1 MKPNSRIPQPD
12 IVSTA
17 AAHTPSRFNPRARHG
32 DCLSR
37 VVTTLLKDIAYA
49 TRILR
54 RSPGFTMTAVL
65 TLALGIGANTAIFSV
80 VNATLLRPL
89 PFPHP
94 ERIVAIQNQY
104 KSIGLDSAAASV
116 ADYVDYRKQRHLFS
130 EVAAVN
136 TDDFNLTG
144 VDRPERLQC
153 GEATSGLFTVL
164 GVQPVLGRVFTY
176 EEDQPGRNQVV
187 LLTEGLWKRRF
198 GGDPNVLGRT
208 IHLNDKPYTV
218 VGIVP
223 SILQWFAPLDA
234 WIPTGFTPA
243 QMSPALRTNQFLF
256 ILARLQPGM
265 SLERARA
272 GMAAFAGVLAKNF
285 PDQYPASSGWAI
297 RVDSLNELLVGDIR
311 GALLVLLAA
320 VGFVLLIACANVANL
335 LLARAAGRMRE
346 LSIRA
351 ALGAA
356 KWRIARQLLTESVML
371 SLLGGAAG
379 VLLGSWGVGFLVK
392 NGPQELPRLDEVAID
407 GRVLA
412 FTAAIALLTGLLFGL
427 APVLQVATGNLHDL
441 LKLGAR
447 GAAGSLRRHRTR
459 NTLVIAEVA
468 ISLVLLVAAGLLLRS
483 FASLEKVDPGF
494 RAQNVLTFGVSLPPV
509 RYRTDAQTSGFFHAL
524 LDRVSTLP
532 GVSTAGAVNPLPFT
546 GSNMSGSFSIEG
558 HDVPAGGTAP
568 HADQRIVSPGYF
580 KTMGIPLR
588 RGRLVADS
596 DREGAPLAAVV
607 DEALAHEYFK
617 DQDPIGRHLRR
628 GRGSGGPWATVVG
641 VVGHV
646 QHSALDSKQRKA
658 TLYWS
663 YLQRPAQSVQV
674 VVRTAGDPMALAN
687 GIQREVSSL
696 DKDVPIFDVKT
707 MDQRV
712 AASLANRRFAAWLLA
727 AFSFI
732 AMLLA
737 AVGLYGVMA
746 QTVLQRSRE
755 IGVRMALGA
764 QSGDVLRMI
773 LRQGAILIAGGI
785 IAGTVAALGL
795 TSLMKSLLFAVK
807 PTDPLTF
814 AAVAALL
821 TIVALA
827 AAYLPARRATRL
839 DPVTTLRDE

>member
-1 MKPNSRIPQPD
+1 MAGRLQIRYP
-12 IVSTA
+12 
-17 AAHTPSRFNPRARHG
+17 
-32 DCLSR
+32 
-37 VVTTLLKDIAYA
+37 VTTLLKDIAYA
-49 TRILR
+49 ARILR
-54 RSPGFTMTAVL
+54 RSPGFTLTAVL

-104 KSIGLDSAAASV
+104 KAVGLDSASASV
-116 ADYVDYRKQRHLFS
+116 GDYIDYRKQRQLFS
-130 EVAAVN
+130 EVAAVD
-136 TDDFNLTG
+136 TGDFNLTG
-144 VDRPERLQC
+144 GDRPERLQC
-153 GEATSGLFTVL
+153 GSATSGLFAVL
-164 GVQPVLGRVFTY
+164 GIQPILGRVFNY

-198 GGDPNVLGRT
+198 GGDPKVLGRT

-223 SILQWFAPLDA
+223 SVLQWFAPLDA
-234 WIPTGFTPA
+234 WIPTAFTPE
-243 QMSPALRTNQFLF
+243 QMSPASRGNQFLF
-256 ILARLQPGM
+256 ILARLQPGV

-272 GMAAFAGVLAKNF
+272 GMAAFGSVLAKNF
-285 PDQYPASSGWAI
+285 PNNYPPSSGWAI
-297 RVDSLNELLVGDIR
+297 RVDSLNELLIGDVR

-335 LLARAAGRMRE
+335 SISRATGRMRE

-371 SLLGGAAG
+371 GLLGGAAG
-379 VLLGSWGVGFLVK
+379 VLAGSWGVGFLVK
-392 NGPQELPRLDEVAID
+392 SGPQQLPRLDEVAID
-407 GRVLA
+407 GHVLA
-412 FTAAIALLTGLLFGL
+412 FTAAIALLTGVLFGL
-427 APVLQVATGNLHDL
+427 APVMQVATGNLHDL
-441 LKLGAR
+441 LKQGAR

-459 NTLVIAEVA
+459 NTLAIAEIA

-494 RAQNVLTFGVSLPPV
+494 RAQNTLTFGVSLPPA
-509 RYRTDAQTSGFFHAL
+509 RYSTQAQTSGFFHTL
-524 LDRVSTLP
+524 LDRIATLP
-532 GVSTAGAVNPLPFT
+532 AVSAAGAVNPLPFS
-546 GSNMSGSFSIEG
+546 GNNSSGSFEIEG
-558 HDVPAGGTAP
+558 RNVAAGGTEP

-580 KTMGIPLR
+580 KAMGIPLL

-596 DREGAPLAAVV
+596 DREGAPPAVVV
-607 DEALAHEYFK
+607 DEALAREYWK

-628 GRGSGGPWATVVG
+628 GSGGAWATVAG
-641 VVGHV
+641 IVGHV
-646 QHSALDSKQRKA
+646 QHNALDNKLRKA

-663 YLQRPAQSVQV
+663 YLQKPAQSIQIV
-674 VVRTAGDPMALAN
+674 VHTAGDPLSLVN

-712 AASLANRRFAAWLLA
+712 AASLANRLFAAWLLA

-746 QTVLQRSRE
+746 QSVLQRSRE

-764 QSGDVLRMI
+764 QSADVMRMI
-773 LRQGAILIAGGI
+773 LRQGAVLTAGGLV
-785 IAGTVAALGL
+785 AGTVAALGL

-814 AAVAALL
+814 ATVAALL
-821 TIVALA
+821 STVALTA
-827 AAYLPARRATRL
+827 TYLPARRATRL

>member
-1 MKPNSRIPQPD
+1 
-12 IVSTA
+12 
-17 AAHTPSRFNPRARHG
+17 
-32 DCLSR
+32 
-37 VVTTLLKDIAYA
+37 
-49 TRILR
+49 
-54 RSPGFTMTAVL
+54 VL

-104 KSIGLDSAAASV
+104 KALGLDSASASV
-116 ADYVDYRKQRHLFS
+116 ADYIDYRKQRHLFS

-144 VDRPERLQC
+144 IDRPERLQC
-153 GEATSGLFTVL
+153 GEATSGLFAVL
-164 GVQPVLGRVFTY
+164 GIQPILGRVFTY
-176 EEDQPGRNQVV
+176 EEDQPGKNQVV

-198 GGDPNVLGRT
+198 GGDLSVLRRT
-208 IHLNDKPYTV
+208 IHLNDKAYTV

-234 WIPTGFTPA
+234 WIPTGFTPE
-243 QMSPALRTNQFLF
+243 QMSPARRGNQFLF
-256 ILARLQPGM
+256 ILARLQPGV
-265 SLERARA
+265 SIERAHA
-272 GMAAFAGVLAKNF
+272 GMAAFGSVLARNF
-285 PDQYPASSGWAI
+285 PDNYPPSSGWAI
-297 RVDSLNELLVGDIR
+297 RVDSLNELLVGDVR

-335 LLARAAGRMRE
+335 LIGRAAGRMRE

-351 ALGAA
+351 ALGAD

-371 SLLGGAAG
+371 GLLGGAAG
-379 VLLGSWGVGFLVK
+379 VLLGSWGVGLLVK
-392 NGPQELPRLDEVAID
+392 GGPQQLPRLDEVSID

-412 FTAAIALLTGLLFGL
+412 FTAAVAILTGVLFGL
-427 APVLQVATGNLHDL
+427 APVMQVVTGNLHDL

-459 NTLVIAEVA
+459 SALVIVEVA

-483 FASLEKVDPGF
+483 FASLQKVDPGF
-494 RAQNVLTFGVSLPPV
+494 RAQNVLTFGVSLPPAH
-509 RYRTDAQTSGFFHAL
+509 YGTEAQTSGFFHAL
-524 LDRVSTLP
+524 LDRVATLP
-532 GVSTAGAVNPLPFT
+532 GVSTAGAVNPLPFS
-546 GSNMSGSFSIEG
+546 GSNSSGSFNIEG
-558 HDVPAGGTAP
+558 LTVPAGGTTP

-580 KTMGIPLR
+580 KAMGIPLR
-588 RGRLVADS
+588 RGRLIADS
-596 DREGAPLAAVV
+596 DREGAPLAVV
-607 DEALAHEYFK
+607 IDEALAREYWNN
-617 DQDPIGRHLRR
+617 QDPIGRHLRD
-628 GRGSGGPWATVVG
+628 GDGSPWATVVG
-641 VVGHV
+641 IVGHV
-646 QHSALDSKQRKA
+646 QHNALDNKLRKA
-658 TLYWS
+658 TFYWS
-663 YLQRPAQSVQV
+663 YLQKPAQSLQFV
-674 VVRTAGDPMALAN
+674 VHTAGDPMSLVN
-687 GIQREVSSL
+687 GIQQEVSSL

-727 AFSFI
+727 VFSFI

-746 QTVLQRSRE
+746 QSVLQRSRE

-764 QSGDVLRMI
+764 QSADVLRMI
-773 LRQGAILIAGGI
+773 LRQGAILIAGGL

-814 AAVAALL
+814 AAVATLL
-821 TIVALA
+821 LIVALA
-827 AAYLPARRATRL
+827 ATYLPARRATRL

>member
-1 MKPNSRIPQPD
+1 
-12 IVSTA
+12 
-17 AAHTPSRFNPRARHG
+17 
-32 DCLSR
+32 
-37 VVTTLLKDIAYA
+37 VTTLLKDIAYA
-49 TRILR
+49 ARILR
-54 RSPGFTMTAVL
+54 RSPGFTLTAVL

-94 ERIVAIQNQY
+94 ERIVVIQNQY
-104 KSIGLDSAAASV
+104 KAIGLDSAAASV
-116 ADYVDYRKQRHLFS
+116 ADYIDYRKQRQLFS

-136 TDDFNLTG
+136 TNDFNLTG
-144 VDRPERLQC
+144 IDRPERLQC
-153 GEATSGLFTVL
+153 GEATSGLFAVL
-164 GVQPVLGRVFTY
+164 GLQPILGRVFTY
-176 EEDQPGRNQVV
+176 EEDQPGKNQVV

-198 GGDPNVLGRT
+198 GGDPNVLGRA
-208 IHLNDKPYTV
+208 IHLNGKPYTV
-218 VGIVP
+218 IGIVP

-234 WIPTGFTPA
+234 WIPTGFTPE
-243 QMSPALRTNQFLF
+243 QMSPARRTDQFLF
-256 ILARLQPGM
+256 VLARLQPGV
-265 SLERARA
+265 SIARARA
-272 GMAAFAGVLAKNF
+272 GMAAFGGPLAKNF
-285 PDQYPASSGWAI
+285 PDFYPPSSGWAI

-346 LSIRA
+346 LTIRV

-356 KWRIARQLLTESVML
+356 KWRIARQLLTESVIL
-371 SLLGGAAG
+371 GLLGGAAG

-392 NGPQELPRLDEVAID
+392 SGPRELPRLDEVSID

-427 APVLQVATGNLHDL
+427 APIMQVAAGNLHDL
-441 LKLGAR
+441 LKQGAR

-459 NTLVIAEVA
+459 NTLVIVEVA
-468 ISLVLLVAAGLLLRS
+468 LSLVLLVAAGLLLRS

-494 RAQNVLTFGVSLPPV
+494 RAQNVLTFGVSLPPA
-509 RYRTDAQTSGFFHAL
+509 RYRTQQQTSGFFHAL
-524 LDRVSTLP
+524 LDRVATLP
-532 GVSTAGAVNPLPFT
+532 GVSAAGAVNPLPFS
-546 GSNMSGSFSIEG
+546 GSNWSGSFHIEG
-558 HDVPAGGTAP
+558 LTVPAGGTGP
-568 HADQRIVSPGYF
+568 HADQRVVSPGYF
-580 KTMGIPLR
+580 KAMGIPLL

-596 DREGAPLAAVV
+596 DREGAPLAVVV
-607 DEALAHEYFK
+607 DEALAQEYFK
-617 DQDPIGRHLRR
+617 NQDPIGRHLR
-628 GRGSGGPWATVVG
+628 GGEGGAWATVIG
-641 VVGHV
+641 IVGHV
-646 QHSALDSKQRKA
+646 QHNALDSQLRKA
-658 TLYWS
+658 TLYWT
-663 YLQRPAQSVQV
+663 YLQKPAQSIQV
-674 VVRTAGDPMALAN
+674 VVRTAGDPMALVN
-687 GIQREVSSL
+687 GMQREVSSL
-696 DKDVPIFDVKT
+696 DKDLPIFDVKT

-712 AASLANRRFAAWLLA
+712 AASLANRRFAAWLLT

-764 QSGDVLRMI
+764 QSADVLRMI
-773 LRQGAILIAGGI
+773 LRQGAVLIAGGLV
-785 IAGTVAALGL
+785 AGTVAALGL

-821 TIVALA
+821 SIVALA

-839 DPVTTLRDE
+839 DPVTALRDE

>member
-1 MKPNSRIPQPD
+1 
-12 IVSTA
+12 
-17 AAHTPSRFNPRARHG
+17 
-32 DCLSR
+32 
-37 VVTTLLKDIAYA
+37 VTTLFKDIAYA

-54 RSPGFTMTAVL
+54 RSPGFTLTAVV

-104 KSIGLDSAAASV
+104 KAVGLDSASASV
-116 ADYVDYRKQRHLFS
+116 ADYIDYRQQRHLFS
-130 EVAAVN
+130 EVAAVD
-136 TDDFNLTG
+136 TGDFNLTG

-153 GEATSGLFTVL
+153 GTATSGLFTVL
-164 GVQPVLGRVFTY
+164 GVQPLLGRVFTY
-176 EEDQPGRNQVV
+176 DEDRPGRNQVV

-198 GGDPNVLGRT
+198 GGDPGVLGRT

-218 VGIVP
+218 VGVVP
-223 SILQWFAPLDA
+223 AILQWMAPLDA
-234 WIPTGFTPA
+234 WVPTAFTPE
-243 QMSPALRTNQFLF
+243 QMSPVHRGDEFLF
-256 ILARLQPGM
+256 VLARLQPGV
-265 SLERARA
+265 SIDRARA
-272 GMAAFAGVLAKNF
+272 GMATFGRGLAKSFPNF
-285 PDQYPASSGWAI
+285 YPASSGWAI
-297 RVDSLNELLVGDIR
+297 RVDSLNDLLVGDVR

-335 LLARAAGRMRE
+335 LLARATGRMRE

-371 SLLGGAAG
+371 GLLGGAAG
-379 VLLGSWGVGFLVK
+379 VLLGSWGVSFLVRG
-392 NGPQELPRLDEVAID
+392 GPQELPRLDEVSID

-412 FTAAIALLTGLLFGL
+412 FTAAIALITGLLFGL
-427 APVLQVATGNLHDL
+427 APVMQVARGNLHDL

-447 GAAGSLRRHRTR
+447 GTAGSLRRHRTR
-459 NTLVIAEVA
+459 NTLVVVEVA

-483 FASLEKVDPGF
+483 FASLQKVDPGF
-494 RAQNVLTFGVSLPPV
+494 RAQNVLTFGVSLPPAH
-509 RYRTDAQTSGFFHAL
+509 YSTQAQTSGFFHAL
-524 LDRVSTLP
+524 LERVATLP
-532 GVSTAGAVNPLPFT
+532 AVTNAGAVNPLPFS
-546 GSNMSGSFSIEG
+546 GSNSSGSFNIEG
-558 HDVPAGGTAP
+558 YDVPQGGLAP
-568 HADQRIVSPGYF
+568 HADQRTVSPDYF
-580 KTMGIPLR
+580 KAMEIPLR

-596 DREGAPLAAVV
+596 DREGAPLAVV
-607 DEALAHEYFK
+607 IDEALAQQYWK
-617 DQDPIGRHLRR
+617 NQDPIGRHLRPSR
-628 GRGSGGPWATVVG
+628 GGPWATVVG
-641 VVGHV
+641 IVGHV
-646 QHSALDSKQRKA
+646 QHNALDNKQRKA
-658 TLYWS
+658 TFYWS
-663 YLQRPAQSVQV
+663 YLQAPAQSLQFV
-674 VVRTAGDPMALAN
+674 VHTAGDPMLLVKS
-687 GIQREVSSL
+687 IQRELSSL

-707 MDQRV
+707 MDRRI

-764 QSGDVLRMI
+764 QAGDVLRML
-773 LRQGAILIAGGI
+773 LRQGAVLIAGGL

-814 AAVAALL
+814 VTVAALL
-821 TIVALA
+821 LAVALA
-827 AAYLPARRATRL
+827 ATYLPARRATRL

>member
-1 MKPNSRIPQPD
+1 
-12 IVSTA
+12 
-17 AAHTPSRFNPRARHG
+17 
-32 DCLSR
+32 
-37 VVTTLLKDIAYA
+37 VTTLLKDMAYA
-49 TRILR
+49 VRILR
-54 RSPGFTMTAVL
+54 RSPGFTLTAVL

-94 ERIVAIQNQY
+94 ERLVVIQNQY
-104 KSIGLDSAAASV
+104 KAIGLDSASASV
-116 ADYVDYRKQRHLFS
+116 ADYIDYRKQRHLFS

-164 GVQPVLGRVFTY
+164 GVRPLLGRVFTY

-208 IHLNDKPYTV
+208 IHLNGKPYTV

-234 WIPTGFTPA
+234 WIPTGFTPE
-243 QMSPALRTNQFLF
+243 QMSPANRTNQFLF
-256 ILARLQPGM
+256 VLARLQPGV

-272 GMAAFAGVLAKNF
+272 GMAAFGSILAKNF
-285 PDQYPASSGWAI
+285 PDNYPPSVGWAI

-335 LLARAAGRMRE
+335 SIARAAGRMRE

-356 KWRIARQLLTESVML
+356 KWRIARQLLTESVIL
-371 SLLGGAAG
+371 GLLGGAAG
-379 VLLGSWGVGFLVK
+379 ALLGSWGVGFLLK
-392 NGPQELPRLDEVAID
+392 SGPQELPRLDEVAID
-407 GRVLA
+407 GHVLA
-412 FTAAIALLTGLLFGL
+412 FTAGIALLTGVLFGL

-447 GAAGSLRRHRTR
+447 GTAGSLRRHRTR
-459 NTLVIAEVA
+459 NTLVIFEVA

-483 FASLEKVDPGF
+483 FASLAKVDPGF
-494 RAQNVLTFGVSLPPV
+494 RAQNVLTFGVSLPPAH
-509 RYRTDAQTSGFFHAL
+509 YTTQAQTSGFFHAL
-524 LDRVSTLP
+524 LDRVATLP
-532 GVSTAGAVNPLPFT
+532 GVSTAGAVNPLPFS

-558 HDVPAGGTAP
+558 QDVPAGGTGP
-568 HADQRIVSPGYF
+568 HADQRVVSPGYF

-588 RGRLVADS
+588 GGRLIADS

-607 DEALAHEYFK
+607 DDALAQEYFK
-617 DQDPIGRHLRR
+617 NQDPIGRHLR
-628 GRGSGGPWATVVG
+628 RGSGGPWATVVG
-641 VVGHV
+641 IVGHV
-646 QHSALDSKQRKA
+646 QHNALDNKLRKA

-663 YLQRPAQSVQV
+663 YWQRPTQSIQF

-687 GIQREVSSL
+687 GIQREASSL

-773 LRQGAILIAGGI
+773 LRQGAILIAGGL

-807 PTDPLTF
+807 PADPLTF
-814 AAVAALL
+814 ATVAALL
-821 TIVALA
+821 LIVALA